1 LESAAIFLNPGGP
14 SCEICDRFGYNPFT
28 AAVEKIALSM
38 VHVNLKP
45 QHLVFW
51 SHTPHLPAK
60 HRHLP
65 VESSEHTGPARIFCP
80 RIASKPV
87 HSMVSRPAFSHFPA

>member
-1 LESAAIFLNPGGP
+1 LESTAIFLNPGGP
-14 SCEICDRFGYNPFT
+14 SCEIGDRFGYNPFT

-51 SHTPHLPAK
+51 SHTRHQSAK

-65 VESSEHTGPARIFCP
+65 VESSEHPRPARIFCFP
-80 RIASKPV
+80 TASKPV
-87 HSMVSRPAFSHFPA
+87 HSTVSRPTLSHFPA